1 LDSVY
6 YVSQSS
12 LKGNLLNEEAPSWGI
27 AISHEGGFDDRGLNN
42 DYLSH

>member
-1 LDSVY
+1 
-6 YVSQSS
+6 